1 MNRAERR
8 RQSREDRE
16 RIARG
21 LEAGRADGREV
32 IALMRVLHELIAE
45 ARDAGTV
52 APVMSFLHA
61 NMRAAERSAPGHL
74 LACRR
79 GCTHCCHTFVSARA
93 PEILF
98 VKGAIPG
105 RDREEVRAAVE
116 TAYRVT
122 GTLPPLDRGATA
134 QPCPMLRD
142 RACRV
147 YQARPMTCRMAV
159 SQSAEICA
167 RAFAPGADPETIPI
181 PEYYP
186 TLRRGYSIALAG
198 ALRRAG
204 FPAWS
209 YEYNAGMRT
218 ALARPDAEA
227 AWLAGEDVFA
237 DVPRDPGSDPF
248 ALPSNLRLYE
258 DAFAD

>member
-21 LEAGRADGREV
+21 LAAGRADGSEL
-32 IALMRVLHELIAE
+32 IALMRVLHDLIAE
-45 ARDAGTV
+45 ARDAGSV
-52 APVMSFLHA
+52 APVMQFLHA
-61 NMRAAERSAPGHL
+61 NMRAAERLAPHHL

-79 GCTHCCHTFVSARA
+79 GCAHCCHAFVSARA

-98 VKGAIPG
+98 VKTAIPG
-105 RDREEVRAAVE
+105 RERAAAGAAVDA
-116 TAYRVT
+116 AYAVT
-122 GTLPPLDRGATA
+122 GMLDPVARGAIA
-134 QPCPMLRD
+134 HACPMLRD
-142 RACRV
+142 GACTV
-147 YQARPMTCRMAV
+147 YAARPMTCRMAV

-167 RAFAPGADPETIPI
+167 LAFAPGAGPVHLPVPDH
-181 PEYYP
+181 YP

-198 ALRRAG
+198 ALRKAG

-209 YEYNAGMRT
+209 YEYNAAMRL
-218 ALARPDAEA
+218 ALARSDAEA

-237 DVPRDPGSDPF
+237 DAPRDPGSDPF
-248 ALPSNLRLYE
+248 VLPSNLRLYDE
-258 DAFAD
+258 AFG

>member
-8 RQSREDRE
+8 RQAREDRE

-32 IALMRVLHELIAE
+32 IALMRVLHDLIAE

-52 APVMSFLHA
+52 APMMHFLHA
-61 NMRAAERSAPGHL
+61 NMRAAERFAPSHL

-79 GCTHCCHTFVSARA
+79 GCAHCCHTFVSARA
-93 PEILF
+93 PEVLF
-98 VKGAIPG
+98 AKAAIPG
-105 RDREEVRAAVE
+105 RDRAAVGDAVE
-116 TAYRVT
+116 RAFAVT
-122 GTLPPLDRGATA
+122 GTLGPGGRGSH
-134 QPCPMLRD
+134 PCPMLEGG
-142 RACRV
+142 ACRV
-147 YQARPMTCRMAV
+147 YAARPMTCRTAV
-159 SQSAEICA
+159 SENAEICA
-167 RAFAPGADPETIPI
+167 RAFAPGAGPEPIPV

-204 FPAWS
+204 FPACS
-209 YEYNAGMRT
+209 YEYVAAMRA
-218 ALARPDAEA
+218 ALARPDSEA

-237 DVPRDPGSDPF
+237 EVPLDPGSDPF
-248 ALPSNLRLYE
+248 TLPSNLRLYD
-258 DAFAD
+258 DAFN

>member
-8 RQSREDRE
+8 RQAREDRE

-32 IALMRVLHELIAE
+32 IALMRVLHDLFVE

-52 APVMSFLHA
+52 APVMNFLHA
-61 NMRAAERSAPGHL
+61 NMRAAERLAPNHL

-79 GCTHCCHTFVSARA
+79 GCAHCCHTFVSARA

-105 RDREEVRAAVE
+105 RDREAARAAVE
-116 TAYRVT
+116 DAYAVT
-122 GTLPPLDRGATA
+122 GALGPGGREGMARA
-134 QPCPMLRD
+134 CPMLRD
-142 RACRV
+142 GACQV
-147 YQARPMTCRMAV
+147 YAARPMTCRMAV
-159 SQSAEICA
+159 SESAEICA
-167 RAFAPGADPETIPI
+167 RAFAPGAGPQHIPM

-186 TLRRGYSIALAG
+186 TLRRGYSVALAG
-198 ALRRAG
+198 ALRHAG

-209 YEYNAGMRT
+209 YEFNAAMHM

-248 ALPSNLRLYE
+248 TLPSNLRLYD
-258 DAFAD
+258 DAFG

>member
-8 RQSREDRE
+8 RQSRDDRE

-32 IALMRVLHELIAE
+32 ISLMRVLHELIVE
-45 ARDAGTV
+45 AQAAGTV

-61 NMRAAERSAPGHL
+61 NMRAAERLAPNDL

-79 GCTHCCHTFVSARA
+79 GCAHCCHTFVSARA

-98 VKGAIPG
+98 VKNAIPD
-105 RDREEVRAAVE
+105 RDREAVRGAVE
-116 TAYRVT
+116 SAYAVT
-122 GTLPPLDRGATA
+122 GTLAPGGRGAMA
-134 QPCPMLRD
+134 HPCPMLRD
-142 RACRV
+142 GACQV

-159 SQSAEICA
+159 SQSAEMCA
-167 RAFAPGADPETIPI
+167 RAFAPGAGPEHIPV

-209 YEYNAGMRT
+209 YEYTAAMRI

-248 ALPSNLRLYE
+248 TLPSNLRLYG

>member
-8 RQSREDRE
+8 RQAREDRT

-52 APVMSFLHA
+52 APVMQFLHA
-61 NMRAAERSAPGHL
+61 NMRAAERFAPSQL

-79 GCTHCCHTFVSARA
+79 GCAHCCHTFVSARA
-93 PEILF
+93 PEVLF
-98 VKGAIPG
+98 VKSAIPG
-105 RDREEVRAAVE
+105 RDRETVRAAVE
-116 TAYRVT
+116 QAYQVT
-122 GTLPPLDRGATA
+122 GTLGPGGRSATA
-134 QPCPMLRD
+134 HPCPMLED
-142 RACRV
+142 GACRV
-147 YQARPMTCRMAV
+147 YAARPMTCRMAV
-159 SQSAEICA
+159 SQSAEACA
-167 RAFAPGADPETIPI
+167 RAFAPGAGPTHIPV
-181 PEYYP
+181 PDYYP

-209 YEYNAGMRT
+209 YEYNAAMRA
-218 ALARPDAEA
+218 ALARSDAEA

-237 DVPRDPGSDPF
+237 EVQRDPGSDPF
-248 ALPSNLRLYE
+248 TLPSNLRLYDE
-258 DAFAD
+258 AFGA

>member
-8 RQSREDRE
+8 RQAREDRE

-32 IALMRVLHELIAE
+32 IALMRVLHDLIEE

-52 APVMSFLHA
+52 APVMQFLHA
-61 NMRAAERSAPGHL
+61 NMRSAERLAPNHL

-79 GCTHCCHTFVSARA
+79 GCAFCCHTFVSARA
-93 PEILF
+93 PELLF

-105 RDREEVRAAVE
+105 RDRAAAAAAVE
-116 TAYRVT
+116 EAWRVT
-122 GTLPPLDRGATA
+122 GTLGPGARGGLARA
-134 QPCPMLRD
+134 CPMLRD
-142 RACRV
+142 GACNV
-147 YQARPMTCRMAV
+147 YAARPMTCRMAV
-159 SQSAEICA
+159 SQSAEACG
-167 RAFAPGADPETIPI
+167 RAFAPGAGPMQIPV
-181 PEYYP
+181 PDHYP

-209 YEYNAGMRT
+209 YEFNAGMRT
-218 ALARPDAEA
+218 ALARPDAEK

-237 DVPRDPGSDPF
+237 DVQRDPGSDPF
-248 ALPSNLRLYE
+248 TLPSNLRLYD
-258 DAFAD
+258 DAFA

>member
-8 RQSREDRE
+8 RQAREDRT

-52 APVMSFLHA
+52 APVMQFLHA
-61 NMRAAERSAPGHL
+61 NMRAAERFAPSQL

-79 GCTHCCHTFVSARA
+79 GCAHCCHTFVSARA
-93 PEILF
+93 PEVLF
-98 VKGAIPG
+98 VKSAIPG
-105 RDREEVRAAVE
+105 RDRETVRAAVE
-116 TAYRVT
+116 QAYQVT
-122 GTLPPLDRGATA
+122 GTLGPGGRSATA
-134 QPCPMLRD
+134 HPCPMLED
-142 RACRV
+142 GACRV
-147 YQARPMTCRMAV
+147 YAARPMTCRMAV
-159 SQSAEICA
+159 SQSAEACA
-167 RAFAPGADPETIPI
+167 RAFAPGAAPTHIPV
-181 PEYYP
+181 PDYYP

-209 YEYNAGMRT
+209 YEYNAAMRA
-218 ALARPDAEA
+218 ALARSDAEA

-237 DVPRDPGSDPF
+237 EVQRDPGSDPF
-248 ALPSNLRLYE
+248 TLPSNVRLYDE
-258 DAFAD
+258 AFGA

>member
-8 RQSREDRE
+8 RQAKEDRD

-32 IALMRVLHELIAE
+32 IALMRVLHDLLAE

-52 APVMSFLHA
+52 APVMSFLQA
-61 NMRAAERSAPGHL
+61 NMRAAERLAPNHL

-79 GCTHCCHTFVSARA
+79 GCAHCCHTFVSARA

-98 VKGAIPG
+98 VKAAIPG
-105 RDREEVRAAVE
+105 RERENARAAVE
-116 TAYRVT
+116 NAYAVT
-122 GTLPPLDRGATA
+122 GTLGPDGRGGIAE
-134 QPCPMLRD
+134 PCPMLRD
-142 RACRV
+142 GACQV

-167 RAFAPGADPETIPI
+167 RAFAPGAAAENIPL

-186 TLRRGYSIALAG
+186 KLRRGYSVALAG

-204 FPAWS
+204 FSPWS
-209 YEYNAGMRT
+209 YEFNAAMRT

-237 DVPRDPGSDPF
+237 EVPRDPGSDPF
-248 ALPSNLRLYE
+248 LLPSNLRLYE
-258 DAFAD
+258 DAFL

>member
-8 RQSREDRE
+8 RQAREDRE

-32 IALMRVLHELIAE
+32 MALMRVLHDLIAE

-52 APVMSFLHA
+52 APVMTFLHA
-61 NMRAAERSAPGHL
+61 NMRAAELFAPSER

-79 GCTHCCHTFVSARA
+79 GCAHCCHTFVSARA

-98 VKGAIPG
+98 VKRAIPG
-105 RDREEVRAAVE
+105 RDGATVRAAVE
-116 TAYRVT
+116 EAYAVT
-122 GTLPPLDRGATA
+122 GTLGPGARGGMARA
-134 QPCPMLRD
+134 CPMLRD
-142 RACRV
+142 GACQV

-159 SQSAEICA
+159 SESAEICA
-167 RAFAPGADPETIPI
+167 RAFAPGAGPESIPI
-181 PEYYP
+181 PEHYP

-209 YEYNAGMRT
+209 YEFNAGMRT
-218 ALARPDAEA
+218 VLARPDAEA

-248 ALPSNLRLYE
+248 TLPSNVRLYDE
-258 DAFAD
+258 AFA